1 MTSRA
6 AGVAAA
12 SSGFDG
18 TDRSSPAGGASCNE
32 PPRVVIV
39 GAGFA
44 GLAAA
49 RALAGAKVAVTLIDR
64 HNYHLFVPMLYQVAT
79 AGLSPADI
87 AEPIRRILRRARNVE
102 VLLGEVDG
110 VDVAE
115 KLVRLADGHEVAYD
129 TLILAT
135 GSRQSHFGH
144 PEWEPLAP
152 GLRTIDDAREIRS
165 RVLLAFE
172 RAEACD
178 DPKER
183 RRLMTIVVVGGGPTG
198 VELAGSVAELARH
211 TLSRDFRHIE
221 PASARVLLV
230 EAGGRVLA
238 GFPESLSRYA
248 ARALER
254 LGVEVR
260 VDAPVEAVRQG
271 GVTVGGRDV
280 PAATVLWGAGVAAS
294 PAGRW
299 LGVGTDRVGRVPVGA
314 TLAVPG
320 LEGVYV
326 LGDTALAK
334 DGNGRPL
341 PGLAQVAK
349 QQGRHLGNG
358 LRRHLEDGSPIR
370 PFRFRDMGNM
380 ATIGRHAAVADF
392 GWLRLKG
399 RPAWFLW
406 GIVHVFLLV
415 GFGNRLAVTGRWLW
429 SWATYARG
437 ARLITRNPNPSP
449 AE

>member
-1 MTSRA
+1 MAYRA
-6 AGVAAA
+6 ADTTAISYSLDKTNCLEATDVPD
-12 SSGFDG
+12 DG
-18 TDRSSPAGGASCNE
+18 ARPTTIGGARQNG

-49 RALAGAKVAVTLIDR
+49 KALGGAPARVTLIDR
-64 HNYHLFVPMLYQVAT
+64 RNYHLFVPMLYQVAT

-102 VLLGEVDG
+102 VVLGEVEG
-110 VDVAE
+110 VDPAQ
-115 KLVRLADGHEVAYD
+115 KRVRLADGRQVAYD
-129 TLILAT
+129 RLILAT
-135 GSRQSHFGH
+135 GSRQSYFGH

-178 DPKER
+178 DPDER

-198 VELAGSVAELARH
+198 VEMAGSIAELAQH
-211 TLSRDFRHIE
+211 TLSRDFRRIE
-221 PASARVLLV
+221 PKNARVLLV
-230 EAGGRVLA
+230 EAGPRLLA
-238 GFPESLSRYA
+238 NFPETLSDYA
-248 ARALER
+248 AQALAR

-260 VDAPVEAVRQG
+260 TNSPVEAVRPE
-271 GVTVGGRDV
+271 GVTIDAQDV
-280 PAATVLWGAGVAAS
+280 PATTVLWGAGVAAS
-294 PAGRW
+294 SAGRW
-299 LGVGTDRVGRVPVGA
+299 LGVASDRAGRVPVDA

-320 LEGVYV
+320 LAGVFV
-326 LGDTALAK
+326 LGDTASAEGK
-334 DGNGRPL
+334 DGRPL

-349 QQGRHLGNG
+349 QQGRHLGRE
-358 LRRHLEDGSPIR
+358 LRRHLVDGAPVR
-370 PFRFRDMGNM
+370 PFRFQDMGNM

-392 GWLRLKG
+392 GLLWLKG
-399 RPAWFLW
+399 RLAWVLW

-415 GFGNRLAVTGRWLW
+415 GFGNRLRC
-429 SWATYARG
+429 
-437 ARLITRNPNPSP
+437 P
-449 AE
+449 